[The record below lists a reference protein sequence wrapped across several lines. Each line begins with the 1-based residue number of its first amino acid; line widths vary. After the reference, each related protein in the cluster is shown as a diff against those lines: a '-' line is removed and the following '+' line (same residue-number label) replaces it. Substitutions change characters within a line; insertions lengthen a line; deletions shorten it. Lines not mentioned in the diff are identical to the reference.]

1 MAGLGS
7 EYGED
12 VSVMGVSELDD
23 SGERHNIATL
33 DRARATEI
41 AEWNRVAREEADEEA
56 SGSTE
61 ADEEASGSTPRPK
74 KVSFHDCEFT
84 TSMIVHH
91 P

>member
-23 SGERHNIATL
+23 SGEHHNIATL

-56 SGSTE
+56 SGST
-61 ADEEASGSTPRPK
+61 PRPK